1 MEKKDISKVAIP
13 IVTII
18 ASAILAAISILH
30 LYFSV
35 IL

>member
-1 MEKKDISKVAIP
+1 MEKKDISKTMIP
-13 IVTII
+13 VITII
-18 ASAILAAISILH
+18 VSLLMAAISILH

>member
-1 MEKKDISKVAIP
+1 MEKSDISKT
-13 IVTII
+13 VTPVVIII
-18 ASAILAAISILH
+18 ASLVLAAISILH